1 MELLTILVLTLFVIP
16 YWSENR
22 RIRKIM
28 KREKGLL

>member
-1 MELLTILVLTLFVIP
+1 MNELFCILVLTLFVIP

-28 KREKGLL
+28 KGEKGL